1 MADDHH
7 ARHERCRRHA
17 ENSVRFL
24 AMGCVSTNRAEIANL
39 PLQHATYI
47 RRIWVSID
55 GTKIRDDD
63 ETEIW
68 AGAQDFYFFAHVNE
82 LVIDVW

>member
-1 MADDHH
+1 
-7 ARHERCRRHA
+7 
-17 ENSVRFL
+17 
-24 AMGCVSTNRAEIANL
+24 MGCVSANRAEIANL